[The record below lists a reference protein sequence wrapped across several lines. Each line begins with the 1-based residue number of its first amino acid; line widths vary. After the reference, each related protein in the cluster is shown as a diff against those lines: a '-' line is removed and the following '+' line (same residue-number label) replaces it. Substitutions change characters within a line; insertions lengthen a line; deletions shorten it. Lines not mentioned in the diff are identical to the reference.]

1 MTVSEKDGIVTIF
14 LEGRIDSGN
23 ATQVEKEILGLM
35 DENPGKEIAFDAEK
49 LDYISSAG
57 LRVLLKVQKAKAKPV
72 MISNVSS
79 EVYDIFETTGF
90 TQLLNVRKK
99 YRQISVDGCEIIGK
113 GAYGTVYRLDED
125 TVVKKYESPEALSMI
140 ENEKK
145 LAKLAFVA
153 GIPTAISFDIV
164 KIGNTFGSVFELLKA
179 KTFNDLIKEK
189 PSEADET
196 IRKYTELIK
205 QVHSISLAPGTLPSA
220 KAEYLKKLDN
230 IHPLLSDELYER
242 MKEFYDS
249 LPEDDHVIHGDLQM
263 KNIMLSG
270 DEPMLIDMDTLSQGL
285 PIFDL
290 GGIYLAY
297 IAFVEDDPENCK
309 RFFGIDK
316 EMADR
321 IFYGVMDNY
330 YREISEQEKKEILE
344 KVKIIG
350 YTNFLNMLKPE
361 KHEELAALRIRH
373 TIEFLKMFFVE
384 RKDSYEF

>member
-72 MISNVSS
+72 MISNVSG

-189 PSEADET
+189 PSEAD
-196 IRKYTELIK
+196 
-205 QVHSISLAPGTLPSA
+205 ISRPGQRSEVPG
-220 KAEYLKKLDN
+220 LKCPCL
-230 IHPLLSDELYER
+230 
-242 MKEFYDS
+242 
-249 LPEDDHVIHGDLQM
+249 
-263 KNIMLSG
+263 
-270 DEPMLIDMDTLSQGL
+270 
-285 PIFDL
+285 
-290 GGIYLAY
+290 
-297 IAFVEDDPENCK
+297 
-309 RFFGIDK
+309 
-316 EMADR
+316 
-321 IFYGVMDNY
+321 
-330 YREISEQEKKEILE
+330 
-344 KVKIIG
+344 
-350 YTNFLNMLKPE
+350 
-361 KHEELAALRIRH
+361 
-373 TIEFLKMFFVE
+373 
-384 RKDSYEF
+384 

>member
-373 TIEFLKMFFVE
+373 TIEFLKKVFC
-384 RKDSYEF
+384 

>member
-72 MISNVSS
+72 MISNVSG

-330 YREISEQEKKEILE
+330 YRGISEQEKKEILE

-361 KHEELAALRIRH
+361 KHEELATLRIRH
-373 TIEFLKMFFVE
+373 TIEFLKKVFC
-384 RKDSYEF
+384 

>member
-72 MISNVSS
+72 MISNVSG

>member
-72 MISNVSS
+72 MISNVSG

-249 LPEDDHVIHGDLQM
+249 IPEDDHVIHGDLQM

>member
-242 MKEFYDS
+242 MKVFYES

-297 IAFVEDDPENCK
+297 IAFVEDDPENCM

-330 YREISEQEKKEILE
+330 YQGISEQEKKEILE

-373 TIEFLKMFFVE
+373 TIEFLKKVFC
-384 RKDSYEF
+384 

>member
-72 MISNVSS
+72 MISNVSG

-330 YREISEQEKKEILE
+330 YQGISEQEKKEILE

-373 TIEFLKMFFVE
+373 TIEFLKKFFVE

>member
-1 MTVSEKDGIVTIF
+1 MTVSEKDGIVNIF

-72 MISNVSS
+72 MISNVSG

-220 KAEYLKKLDN
+220 KEKKKKKLDN

-330 YREISEQEKKEILE
+330 YRGISEQEKKEILE

-373 TIEFLKMFFVE
+373 TIEFLKKVFC
-384 RKDSYEF
+384 

>member
-72 MISNVSS
+72 MISNVSG

-196 IRKYTELIK
+196 IRKYTELIN

-330 YREISEQEKKEILE
+330 YRGISEQEKKEILE

-373 TIEFLKMFFVE
+373 TIEFLKKVFC
-384 RKDSYEF
+384 

>member
-72 MISNVSS
+72 MISNVSG

-330 YREISEQEKKEILE
+330 YQGISEQEKKEILE

-373 TIEFLKMFFVE
+373 TIEFLKKVFC
-384 RKDSYEF
+384 

>member
-72 MISNVSS
+72 MISNVSG

-297 IAFVEDDPENCK
+297 IAFVEDDPENCM

-373 TIEFLKMFFVE
+373 TIEFLKKFFVE

>member
-72 MISNVSS
+72 MISNVSG

-330 YREISEQEKKEILE
+330 YRGISEQEKKEILE

-373 TIEFLKMFFVE
+373 TIEFLKKVFC
-384 RKDSYEF
+384 

>member
-72 MISNVSS
+72 MISNVSG

-249 LPEDDHVIHGDLQM
+249 IPEDDHVIHGDLQM

-330 YREISEQEKKEILE
+330 YRGISEQEKKEILE

>member
-72 MISNVSS
+72 MISNVSG

-321 IFYGVMDNY
+321 IFYGVMENY

-361 KHEELAALRIRH
+361 KQEELAALRIRH
-373 TIEFLKMFFVE
+373 TIEFLKKFFVE

>member
-72 MISNVSS
+72 MISNVSG

-164 KIGNTFGSVFELLKA
+164 KIGNTFGSVFELLKP

-330 YREISEQEKKEILE
+330 YRGISEQEKKEILE

-373 TIEFLKMFFVE
+373 TIEFLKKFFVE

>member
-72 MISNVSS
+72 MISNVSG

-344 KVKIIG
+344 KAKIIG

-373 TIEFLKMFFVE
+373 TIEFLKKFFVE

>member
-72 MISNVSS
+72 MISNVSG

-330 YREISEQEKKEILE
+330 YRGISEQEKKEILE

>member
-72 MISNVSS
+72 MISNVSG

-297 IAFVEDDPENCK
+297 IAFVEDDHENCK

-330 YREISEQEKKEILE
+330 YRGISEQEKKEILE

-373 TIEFLKMFFVE
+373 TIEFLKKVFC
-384 RKDSYEF
+384 

>member
-72 MISNVSS
+72 MISTVSG

-297 IAFVEDDPENCK
+297 IAFVEDDPENCM

-330 YREISEQEKKEILE
+330 FREISEQEKKEILE

-373 TIEFLKMFFVE
+373 TIEFLKKVFC
-384 RKDSYEF
+384 

>member
-72 MISNVSS
+72 MISNVSG

-297 IAFVEDDPENCK
+297 IAFVEDDPENCM

-330 YREISEQEKKEILE
+330 YRGISEQEKKEILE

-373 TIEFLKMFFVE
+373 TIEFLKKVFC
-384 RKDSYEF
+384 

>member
-72 MISNVSS
+72 MISNVSG

-321 IFYGVMDNY
+321 IFYGVMENY

-373 TIEFLKMFFVE
+373 TIEFLKKFFVE

>member
-23 ATQVEKEILGLM
+23 ATQVEKEIIGLM

-196 IRKYTELIK
+196 IKKYTELIK

-330 YREISEQEKKEILE
+330 YQGISEQEKKEILE

-373 TIEFLKMFFVE
+373 TIEFLKQVFC
-384 RKDSYEF
+384 

>member
-1 MTVSEKDGIVTIF
+1 
-14 LEGRIDSGN
+14 
-23 ATQVEKEILGLM
+23 
-35 DENPGKEIAFDAEK
+35 
-49 LDYISSAG
+49 
-57 LRVLLKVQKAKAKPV
+57 VLLKVQKAKAKPV
-72 MISNVSS
+72 MISNVSG

-330 YREISEQEKKEILE
+330 YRGISEQEKKEILE

-373 TIEFLKMFFVE
+373 TIEFLKKVFC
-384 RKDSYEF
+384 

>member
-72 MISNVSS
+72 MISNVSG

-330 YREISEQEKKEILE
+330 FRGISEQEKKEILE

-373 TIEFLKMFFVE
+373 TIEFLKKFFVE

>member
-72 MISNVSS
+72 MISNVSG

-297 IAFVEDDPENCK
+297 IAFVEDDPENCM

-316 EMADR
+316 DMADR

-330 YREISEQEKKEILE
+330 YRGISEQEKKEILE

-373 TIEFLKMFFVE
+373 TIEFLKKVFC
-384 RKDSYEF
+384 

>member
-72 MISNVSS
+72 MISNVSG

-330 YREISEQEKKEILE
+330 YRGISEQEKKEILE

-373 TIEFLKMFFVE
+373 TIEFLKKFFVE

>member
-72 MISNVSS
+72 MISNVSG

-189 PSEADET
+189 TSEADET

-330 YREISEQEKKEILE
+330 YRGISEQEKKEILE

-373 TIEFLKMFFVE
+373 TIEFLKKFFVE

>member
-72 MISNVSS
+72 MISNVSG

-361 KHEELAALRIRH
+361 KHEELATLRIRH
-373 TIEFLKMFFVE
+373 TIEFLKKFFVE

>member
-72 MISNVSS
+72 MISNVSG

-297 IAFVEDDPENCK
+297 IAFVEDDPENCM

-330 YREISEQEKKEILE
+330 FREISEQEKKEILE

-361 KHEELAALRIRH
+361 KHEELATLRIRH
-373 TIEFLKMFFVE
+373 TIEFLKKVFC
-384 RKDSYEF
+384 

>member
-72 MISNVSS
+72 MISNVSG

-316 EMADR
+316 DMADR

>member
-35 DENPGKEIAFDAEK
+35 DENPGKEISFDAEK

-72 MISNVSS
+72 MISNVSG

-242 MKEFYDS
+242 MKVFYES

-330 YREISEQEKKEILE
+330 YRGISEQEKKEILE

-373 TIEFLKMFFVE
+373 TIEFLKKVFC
-384 RKDSYEF
+384 

>member
-57 LRVLLKVQKAKAKPV
+57 LRVLLKVQKAKTKPV
-72 MISNVSS
+72 MISNVSG

-330 YREISEQEKKEILE
+330 YRGISEQEKKEILE

-373 TIEFLKMFFVE
+373 TIEFLKKVFC
-384 RKDSYEF
+384 

>member
-373 TIEFLKMFFVE
+373 TIEFLKKFFVE

>member
-35 DENPGKEIAFDAEK
+35 DENPGKEIAFDAEN

-72 MISNVSS
+72 MISNVSG

-297 IAFVEDDPENCK
+297 IAFVEDDPENCM

-373 TIEFLKMFFVE
+373 TIEFLKKFFVE

>member
-72 MISNVSS
+72 MISNVSG

-297 IAFVEDDPENCK
+297 IAFVEDDPENCM

-330 YREISEQEKKEILE
+330 YRGISEQEKKEILE

-373 TIEFLKMFFVE
+373 TIEFLKKFFVE

>member
-72 MISNVSS
+72 MISNVSG

-99 YRQISVDGCEIIGK
+99 YRQISVDGCEVIGK

-330 YREISEQEKKEILE
+330 YRGISEQEKKEILE

-373 TIEFLKMFFVE
+373 TIEFLKKVFC
-384 RKDSYEF
+384 

>member
-72 MISNVSS
+72 MISNVSG

-350 YTNFLNMLKPE
+350 YTNFLNMLKSE